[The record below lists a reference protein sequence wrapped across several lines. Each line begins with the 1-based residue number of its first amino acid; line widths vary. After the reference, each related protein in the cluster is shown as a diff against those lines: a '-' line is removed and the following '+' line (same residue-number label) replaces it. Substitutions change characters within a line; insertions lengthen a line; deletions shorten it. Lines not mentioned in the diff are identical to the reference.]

1 MACAGVIAAAGL
13 ALTLASAEPVKFAT
27 EAPFPPYTLINAA
40 GEIYGF
46 ERDLGDEVCARAH
59 LTCSWQSV
67 QFDQLLPGVMTGR
80 FDVVLGGIAVTP
92 ERQRMV
98 DFTMAYNESSDIDT
112 LYGFDGAP
120 APESAR
126 VGVQSGTIQESHARK
141 RGWNAFSYATEAEV
155 LEALRAGKLDLAFGA
170 YGDEP
175 TETTGIFPLYEE
187 QVPDMGTAMAVCRG
201 NDDLLARLNAA
212 LQSML
217 KDGTIDELTA
227 RWL

>member
-13 ALTLASAEPVKFAT
+13 ALTLVSAEPVKFAT
-27 EAPFPPYTLINAA
+27 EAPFPPYTLLNEA
-40 GEIYGF
+40 GEVYGF
-46 ERDLGDEVCARAH
+46 EREVGDEVCSRAH
-59 LTCSWQSV
+59 LICNWQTV
-67 QFDQLLPGVMTGR
+67 QFDQLIPGVITGR
-80 FDVVLGGIAVTP
+80 FDVVLGGIAVTA

-98 DFTMAYNESSDIDT
+98 DFTVSYNESSDVDT
-112 LYGFDGAP
+112 LYGFNGAP
-120 APESAR
+120 APDAAR

-141 RGWNAFSYATEAEV
+141 LGWNAFSYATEAEV
-155 LEALRAGKLDLAFGA
+155 LEALRAGKLDLAFGTYA
-170 YGDEP
+170 DEA
-175 TETTGIFPLYEE
+175 TEIPGISPLYEE